1 MVLNTNRRILLSFA
15 LVIALMQPTL
25 AQIGGLSTYNFLKLT
40 PSARVTALGGA
51 ALATHDNDVNLA
63 YFNPAMLNQEMDQ
76 RIGMSF
82 VNYVA
87 DINYGNVSFAHHH
100 SDRVGTFGGPV
111 SYINYGK
118 FDQTDPAGNVTGT
131 FNANEL
137 AVQLG
142 WGKEINPMM
151 RTGANLKYIGS
162 FLESYRSHGVAI
174 DMSAMYI
181 DTANRVTAAFIIRNF
196 GTQLST
202 YEPEGTRSAL
212 PLDVQLAVTNR
223 LKYVPFRWGVVLHNL
238 HNWRLRYN
246 DPADVYY
253 RQRVLLNDGEEQLEQ
268 GNPYVD
274 EFFRHLIINGELLF
288 SKNFHLRIG
297 YNHQR
302 RRELLIPTRFG
313 ASGFSWGFGIQV
325 KRFRFDYGSG
335 ALTLAGT
342 SNNFSI
348 TTNLGDW

>member
-1 MVLNTNRRILLSFA
+1 
-15 LVIALMQPTL
+15 
-25 AQIGGLSTYNFLKLT
+25 
-40 PSARVTALGGA
+40 
-51 ALATHDNDVNLA
+51 
-63 YFNPAMLNQEMDQ
+63 
-76 RIGMSF
+76 
-82 VNYVA
+82 
-87 DINYGNVSFAHHH
+87 
-100 SDRVGTFGGPV
+100 
-111 SYINYGK
+111 
-118 FDQTDPAGNVTGT
+118 
-131 FNANEL
+131 
-137 AVQLG
+137 
-142 WGKEINPMM
+142 
-151 RTGANLKYIGS
+151 
-162 FLESYRSHGVAI
+162 VAI

-348 TTNLGDW
+348 TTHLGDW

>member
-1 MVLNTNRRILLSFA
+1 MPPA
-15 LVIALMQPTL
+15 L

-63 YFNPAMLNQEMDQ
+63 YFNPAMLNQEMHH
-76 RIGMSF
+76 RIGMSI

-100 SDRVGTFGGPV
+100 SERVGTFGGAV

-174 DMSAMYI
+174 DMSAMYL
-181 DTANRVTAAFIIRNF
+181 DTANRITAAFIVRNF
-196 GTQLST
+196 GTQLTT
-202 YEPEGTRSAL
+202 YEQSGLRSAL
-212 PLDVQLAVTNR
+212 PLDVQLAFTNR
-223 LKYVPFRWGVVLHNL
+223 LKYVPFRWGLVFHNL

-246 DPADVYY
+246 DPSDVYY
-253 RQRVLLNDGEEQLEQ
+253 RQRVLLNEGEEQVEQ
-268 GNPYVD
+268 GNRYVD
-274 EFFRHLIINGELLF
+274 EFFRHMIINGELLL